1 MKLIKLTA
9 ACMAAACLHT
19 GCSTVNEK
27 NIKAG
32 ASWAK
37 SYYNQPNMAEVL
49 KISGTNVTWKIEN
62 ATEIVLST
70 PVPPKSVIPANP
82 QWYDGL
88 YDTLRTVAPYVFL
101 GWAVSDGG
109 LGSRSSTT
117 VNNAAPAAQ

>member
-9 ACMAAACLHT
+9 ACMAAACLT
-19 GCSTVNEK
+19 MSGCNTVNEK

-49 KISGTNVTWKIEN
+49 QIRGTNVTWTVSG
-62 ATEIVLST
+62 ASEIVLST
-70 PVPPKSVIPANP
+70 PVPTKSVIPQSA

-88 YDTLRTVAPYVFL
+88 YDTLRTVAPYAFM
-101 GWAVSDGG
+101 GWMFRDGA
-109 LGSRSSTT
+109 GSSRTT
-117 VNNAAPAAQ
+117 INNAAPAP